1 MPSTRPSSAVDAA
14 RRAAR
19 EHTRVVRECTSCGL
33 YRDRIAPV
41 VGDGPFDARLMVVGI
56 APRRHEDLQ
65 GLALAGGARNVLDE
79 ALTHAGIATDEVRV
93 TTVVRCRPLHDR
105 PPTRDEIVSCSGHLF
120 AELDLVRPEVVVALG
135 EVATSVLLGRAVPLE
150 RVAGYRLDVR
160 QGVTLV
166 PTYHPAEV
174 VRGVSEAAR
183 AIRRDVAVAKAVLD
197 GRMGTGAQALSDLR
211 ARLPGTR

>member
-1 MPSTRPSSAVDAA
+1 VPSTRSSAAADAA
-14 RRAAR
+14 RRAVR
-19 EHTRVVRECTSCGL
+19 DHSRVVRECTSCGL
-33 YRDRIAPV
+33 HRDRITPV
-41 VGDGPFDARLMVVGI
+41 VGDGPVDARLMVVGI

-79 ALTHAGIATDEVRV
+79 ALTHAGIAADEVRV
-93 TTVVRCRPLHDR
+93 TTVVRCRPVHDR
-105 PPTRDEIVSCSGHLF
+105 PPTRDEIVSCARHLF
-120 AELDLVRPEVVVALG
+120 AELDLVRPEVVVSLG
-135 EVATSVLLGRAVPLE
+135 ELATSVLLGRPVPLD

-166 PTYHPAEV
+166 PTYHPSEV

-197 GRMGTGAQALSDLR
+197 GRMATGAQALSDLR
-211 ARLPGTR
+211 ARLPAER